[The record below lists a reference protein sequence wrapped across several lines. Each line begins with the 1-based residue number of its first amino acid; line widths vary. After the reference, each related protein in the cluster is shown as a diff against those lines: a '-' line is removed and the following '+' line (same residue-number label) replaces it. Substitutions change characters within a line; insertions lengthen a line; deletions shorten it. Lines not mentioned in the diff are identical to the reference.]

1 MENAKTKFAER
12 LRQAMQRAGYEPKPA
27 VLERE
32 FNLRNWGKPVTLHGV
47 RRWLRGETW
56 PTEDKLLILADWLKV
71 SPQELRFGEEM
82 QNRIGEHYKLWDALN
97 YQERETLEAFIQ
109 LPAAQRKI
117 IREVILTFA
126 KACSEQ
132 PTKENPA

>member
-12 LRQAMQRAGYEPKPA
+12 LRQAMQQAGYEPKPA

-56 PTEDKLLILADWLKV
+56 PTEDKLLILADWLKI
-71 SPQELRFGEEM
+71 SPQELRFGDEV
-82 QNRIGEHYKLWDALN
+82 QSRIGEHHKLWDELN

-132 PTKENPA
+132 PAKENPA